1 MQLIKRISQVRLRR
15 LRTAARR
22 VPRQAGATLIEVLVS
37 ILLLSLGLLG
47 MMGMHTGALRFEQG
61 AWARS
66 AISGL
71 VADIGDRIRTV
82 TDLAPADLTSVR
94 TYDQEMALIADA
106 SYFVPTVN
114 CLSSSCTS
122 AQLAE
127 YHRVNWRRNLHRALP
142 GAAGF
147 IQGAGEPGRSLAYQ
161 AVVAWADKSQVNALG
176 MPTSPPVCN
185 GTESGVA
192 ARNCCPAFVD
202 APAGVRCVS
211 VLVTP

>member
-1 MQLIKRISQVRLRR
+1 MKGMSEVTLRG
-15 LRTAARR
+15 LRTPARR
-22 VPRQAGATLIEVLVS
+22 GQGQSGATLIEVLVS

-71 VADIGDRIRTV
+71 VADVGDRIRTI
-82 TDLAPADLTSVR
+82 TDLTPADLTSVR
-94 TYDQEMALIADA
+94 TYAEEMAQIADA
-106 SYFVPTVN
+106 NYFTPVVD

-122 AQLAE
+122 AQLAA

-161 AVVAWADKSQVNALG
+161 VVVAWADKSQVNALG
-176 MPTSPPVCN
+176 VPTSPPVCD

-192 ARNCCPAFVD
+192 ARNCCPTFVD

>member
-1 MQLIKRISQVRLRR
+1 MKGMSEVTLRG
-15 LRTAARR
+15 LQTSARR
-22 VPRQAGATLIEVLVS
+22 GQGQSGATLIEVLVS

-71 VADIGDRIRTV
+71 VADVGDRIRTI
-82 TDLAPADLTSVR
+82 TDLTPADLTSVR
-94 TYDQEMALIADA
+94 TYAEEMAQIADA
-106 SYFVPTVN
+106 NYFTPEVN

-122 AQLAE
+122 AQLAA

-161 AVVAWADKSQVNALG
+161 VVVAWADKSQVNALG
-176 MPTSPPVCN
+176 VPTSPPVCD

-192 ARNCCPAFVD
+192 ARNCCPTFVD